1 MIGKIYKVTMGHFDP
16 NPAYWA
22 YNGRYRRK
30 IAFFAVRWPF
40 LAVFKKSE
48 NHIFVEYSTGVEIST
63 AKFSEKKLMMLL
75 DIHHK
80 YLALI
85 RITFEDIKKVK
96 CIIFSTSQ

>member
-1 MIGKIYKVTMGHFDP
+1 MIDFTFSKVSMPHFDP

-63 AKFSEKKLMMLL
+63 VKFCEKKLMMFV
-75 DIHHK
+75 DI
-80 YLALI
+80 
-85 RITFEDIKKVK
+85 RG
-96 CIIFSTSQ
+96 